1 MASLS
6 ELVKE
11 LREKTGAGI
20 LDCQKAL
27 TENGNSI
34 DKAIDY
40 LRQKGLAAAQ
50 KKAGRETNQG
60 LIHAYIH
67 AGGKIGVLIEVN
79 CETDFVA
86 RNEQFKT
93 FVNDL
98 ALQVAAASPSYVRRE
113 EIAEDVVAKE
123 RSIYEGQAK
132 ELGKPPAAWPKIIEG
147 KLEKFYQE
155 NCLLEQAF
163 IKDPSVVIKDLLAQT
178 NRQNRREH
186 ECPPIHTI
194 PTRPSM
200 SSAHYRRILL
210 KVSGEMLAGEQGYG
224 VQPSILE
231 GLAEEIADVVA
242 MDVEVAV
249 VIGGGNIFRGLAAS
263 ARGMERASADYMGM
277 LATVLNALALQ
288 NALEGKGVSTRVQS
302 AIEMRQLAEGYIRRR
317 AIRHLEKKRVV
328 IFAGGTGNPYFS
340 TDTAASLRAMEIG
353 AQVIMKGT
361 KVDGIYDSD
370 PVKNPQA
377 KKYAEIPFLSI
388 LTQNL
393 KVMDSTAISLCMDN
407 RLPLIVFNLKEKGN
421 FKRVVQGEPI
431 GTLVTVE
438 SR

>member
-86 RNEQFKT
+86 RNEQFKA

-113 EIAEDVVAKE
+113 EIAADVVAKE

-132 ELGKPPAAWPKIIEG
+132 ELGKPPAAWPKIVDG

-163 IKDPSVVIKDLLAQT
+163 IKDSSVVIKDLLAQ
-178 NRQNRREH
+178 Q
-186 ECPPIHTI
+186 ISKI
-194 PTRPSM
+194 
-200 SSAHYRRILL
+200 
-210 KVSGEMLAGEQGYG
+210 GENM
-224 VQPSILE
+224 
-231 GLAEEIADVVA
+231 
-242 MDVEVAV
+242 
-249 VIGGGNIFRGLAAS
+249 N
-263 ARGMERASADYMGM
+263 
-277 LATVLNALALQ
+277 
-288 NALEGKGVSTRVQS
+288 
-302 AIEMRQLAEGYIRRR
+302 IRRFTR
-317 AIRHLEKKRVV
+317 FQL
-328 IFAGGTGNPYFS
+328 G
-340 TDTAASLRAMEIG
+340 
-353 AQVIMKGT
+353 
-361 KVDGIYDSD
+361 
-370 PVKNPQA
+370 QA
-377 KKYAEIPFLSI
+377 
-388 LTQNL
+388 
-393 KVMDSTAISLCMDN
+393 
-407 RLPLIVFNLKEKGN
+407 
-421 FKRVVQGEPI
+421 
-431 GTLVTVE
+431 
-438 SR
+438 

>member
-86 RNEQFKT
+86 RNEQFKA

-98 ALQVAAASPSYVRRE
+98 ALQVAAVSPSYVRRE

-163 IKDPSVVIKDLLAQT
+163 IKDPSVVIKDLLAQQIAKIGE
-178 NRQNRREH
+178 NMNVRRF
-186 ECPPIHTI
+186 
-194 PTRPSM
+194 TR
-200 SSAHYRRILL
+200 
-210 KVSGEMLAGEQGYG
+210 
-224 VQPSILE
+224 
-231 GLAEEIADVVA
+231 
-242 MDVEVAV
+242 
-249 VIGGGNIFRGLAAS
+249 F
-263 ARGMERASADYMGM
+263 
-277 LATVLNALALQ
+277 
-288 NALEGKGVSTRVQS
+288 
-302 AIEMRQLAEGYIRRR
+302 QLG
-317 AIRHLEKKRVV
+317 
-328 IFAGGTGNPYFS
+328 
-340 TDTAASLRAMEIG
+340 
-353 AQVIMKGT
+353 
-361 KVDGIYDSD
+361 
-370 PVKNPQA
+370 QA
-377 KKYAEIPFLSI
+377 
-388 LTQNL
+388 
-393 KVMDSTAISLCMDN
+393 
-407 RLPLIVFNLKEKGN
+407 
-421 FKRVVQGEPI
+421 
-431 GTLVTVE
+431 
-438 SR
+438 

>member
-86 RNEQFKT
+86 RNEQFKS

-113 EIAEDVVAKE
+113 EIAADVVAKE

-132 ELGKPPAAWPKIIEG
+132 ELGKPPAAWPKIVEG

-163 IKDPSVVIKDLLAQT
+163 IKDPSVVIKDLLAQ
-178 NRQNRREH
+178 Q
-186 ECPPIHTI
+186 IAKI
-194 PTRPSM
+194 
-200 SSAHYRRILL
+200 
-210 KVSGEMLAGEQGYG
+210 GENM
-224 VQPSILE
+224 
-231 GLAEEIADVVA
+231 
-242 MDVEVAV
+242 
-249 VIGGGNIFRGLAAS
+249 N
-263 ARGMERASADYMGM
+263 
-277 LATVLNALALQ
+277 
-288 NALEGKGVSTRVQS
+288 
-302 AIEMRQLAEGYIRRR
+302 IRRFTR
-317 AIRHLEKKRVV
+317 FQL
-328 IFAGGTGNPYFS
+328 G
-340 TDTAASLRAMEIG
+340 
-353 AQVIMKGT
+353 
-361 KVDGIYDSD
+361 
-370 PVKNPQA
+370 QA
-377 KKYAEIPFLSI
+377 
-388 LTQNL
+388 
-393 KVMDSTAISLCMDN
+393 
-407 RLPLIVFNLKEKGN
+407 
-421 FKRVVQGEPI
+421 
-431 GTLVTVE
+431 
-438 SR
+438 